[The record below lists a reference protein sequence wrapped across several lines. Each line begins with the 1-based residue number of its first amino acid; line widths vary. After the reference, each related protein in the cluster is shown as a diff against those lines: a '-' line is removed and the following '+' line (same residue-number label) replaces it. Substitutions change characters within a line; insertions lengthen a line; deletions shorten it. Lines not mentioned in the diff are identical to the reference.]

1 MNITNNN
8 EIKNLNIDM
17 IVEIPLN
24 SNVKYEFDKKLGK
37 MRCDRIISTS
47 MLYPGNYGYIPNT
60 LSGDGD
66 PLDILLICDYSIYP
80 GIIIN
85 VKILGVLLTKDEK
98 GYDEKLIAVPSED
111 VDISFKNINNYTDL
125 GEMIINKI
133 YHFFK
138 HYKDNENKKWVEIDK
153 FENANYAR
161 SVYNKAVENYFDT
174 TLSNEV

>member
-1 MNITNNN
+1 MNNN
-8 EIKNLNIDM
+8 LIIDM

-24 SNVKYEFDKKLGK
+24 SNVKYEFDKKLGI

-66 PLDILLICDYSIYP
+66 PLDILLICDYPIYP
-80 GIIIN
+80 GTIVN
-85 VKILGVLLTKDEK
+85 VKILGVLLTTDEK
-98 GYDEKLIAVPSED
+98 GEDEKLIAVPSND
-111 VDISFKNINNYTDL
+111 VDKSFTKINNYTDL

-138 HYKDNENKKWVEIDK
+138 HYKDNEINKWVEIKGFRDSK
-153 FENANYAR
+153 EAIII
-161 SVYNKAVENYFDT
+161 YNSSQKRYLTNST
-174 TLSNEV
+174 